1 MNEEL
6 SVLDFFSQP
15 KHLELGL
22 AVAEQMDGIR
32 EQLNSRYWRDLL
44 PRLKVLIDELSLAWK
59 CELTEDKNAPEN
71 LVGLHCLQRTE
82 QPLYLRL
89 MLEQQ
94 YLGGSWRIYFGLMWS
109 EAPTPEQ
116 LTLPAIDALLLSLQG
131 AGYKNNANFIGWQ
144 WTNFHPRRKD
154 FLLRYSRHP
163 EVVLDETMV
172 ILNKLLTEQRSL
184 IEQANETLRAA
195 PRSMAVSLDQLRSRR

>member
-1 MNEEL
+1 MNEEQ
-6 SVLDFFSQP
+6 SVLNFFSQP
-15 KHLELGL
+15 ENLELGL
-22 AVAEQMDGIR
+22 SVAEQMDGIR
-32 EQLNSRYWRDLL
+32 EQLNSRYWQELL
-44 PRLKVLIDELSLAWK
+44 PRLKVLIEELSLAWN

-71 LVGLHCLQRTE
+71 LVGLHCSLREE

-94 YLGGSWRIYFGLMWS
+94 YLGGSWRIYFGMMWS
-109 EAPTPEQ
+109 EVPTPEQ
-116 LTLPAIDALLLSLQG
+116 LALPAIETLKKSLQD

-172 ILNKLLTEQRSL
+172 ILNKLLTEQRDL
-184 IEQANETLRAA
+184 IGQANEALRAA
-195 PRSMAVSLDQLRSRR
+195 PRSMAVSLDQLRSKR